1 LVFTYTGGTK
11 FRQPT
16 IKLLSLCTPFQRR
29 GARRWK
35 IYLETAVFVFH
46 ISGTNPESSG
56 QRELR
61 VPKPCSIFS
70 SGFWL
75 APSANNIDAPYT
87 RVSQAPRAFSANRTG
102 KLALYIGKYP
112 LF

>member
-1 LVFTYTGGTK
+1 MEAFAPVFNLAE
-11 FRQPT
+11 RPRT
-16 IKLLSLCTPFQRR
+16 IH
-29 GARRWK
+29 
-35 IYLETAVFVFH
+35 LESAVFVFH
-46 ISGTNPESSG
+46 MTGTNLESSG

-61 VPKPCSIFS
+61 VPKPCSFYS

-87 RVSQAPRAFSANRTG
+87 RVSQTPRAFSANRTG

>member
-1 LVFTYTGGTK
+1 M
-11 FRQPT
+11 
-16 IKLLSLCTPFQRR
+16 
-29 GARRWK
+29 
-35 IYLETAVFVFH
+35 IYLESAVFVFH

>member
-1 LVFTYTGGTK
+1 MPSQIIGTK
-11 FRQPT
+11 FRQSAVGV
-16 IKLLSLCTPFQRR
+16 LSFAPVSEAVRLRER
-29 GARRWK
+29 K
-35 IYLETAVFVFH
+35 ISLESAVFMFH
-46 ISGTNPESSG
+46 MSGTNPESSG

-75 APSANNIDAPYT
+75 APSANNIDALYT
-87 RVSQAPRAFSANRTG
+87 RVSQTPRAFSANRTG

>member
-1 LVFTYTGGTK
+1 MIGTK
-11 FRQPT
+11 FQQPT
-16 IKLLSLCTPFQRR
+16 VNLLSLCTRFQRHKDGR
-29 GARRWK
+29 PK
-35 IYLETAVFVFH
+35 IYLESAVFMFH

-75 APSANNIDAPYT
+75 APSANNIDALYT